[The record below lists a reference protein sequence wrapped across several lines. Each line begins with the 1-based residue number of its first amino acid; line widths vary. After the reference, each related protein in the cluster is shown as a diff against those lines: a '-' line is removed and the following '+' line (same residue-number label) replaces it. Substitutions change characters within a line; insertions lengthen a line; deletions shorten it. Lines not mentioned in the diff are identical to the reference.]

1 MLKIINKVG
10 QAKRQNGFTLIEVMT
25 VIAILGVLAAIAI
38 PNLNNFVGT
47 GKVEAMETER
57 DSVQAAMIALMFDNG
72 ITEVAPH
79 VAPVGNLTGWPI
91 WVGKQAGDSDFDD
104 FLIDVDVEFEFT
116 WNSQGVV
123 SLSE

>member
-1 MLKIINKVG
+1 
-10 QAKRQNGFTLIEVMT
+10 
-25 VIAILGVLAAIAI
+25 
-38 PNLNNFVGT
+38 
-47 GKVEAMETER
+47 METER

-79 VAPVGNLTGWPI
+79 AVPLGNLTGWPI
-91 WVGKQAGDSDFDD
+91 WVSKQVGDSDFDD

-123 SLSE
+123 SVSE